1 MSELP
6 ARDLEHV
13 LLRGGTVW
21 DALRD
26 ARILLTGGT
35 GFFGS
40 WLVESFA
47 HANARFELGAEL
59 TVLSRDPESFLRR
72 MPHLAGLPSI
82 RYIAGDVRTF
92 AAPGGRGSF
101 THVIH
106 GATAASATLNAEQPL
121 EMFDT

>member
-6 ARDLEHV
+6 SRDLEHV
-13 LLRGGTVW
+13 LLRGGT
-21 DALRD
+21 ALETLRG

-47 HANARFELGAEL
+47 RANARFELGAEL
-59 TVLSRDPESFLRR
+59 TVLSRNPDNFLQR
-72 MPHLAGLPSI
+72 MPHLTGLPSI

-92 AAPGGRGSF
+92 AAPGGSGSL

-106 GATAASATLNAEQPL
+106 GATTTTGALNAEHPL
-121 EMFDT
+121 EM